1 MENDNVWSTTDLNKF
16 VYQQTKLLCE
26 ANDFVL
32 SPRRAKTLVRI
43 KGHLIQIVRPEI
55 SYSHT
60 EIRFGVSPTTSFN
73 NVIFADNVVFPRK
86 TNDSGV
92 KFFNNYYMVGIDRNN
107 IKWIYDSARMKAV
120 WEEVVGPQIK
130 TEVISVLDSI
140 GFEQYFSLCEH
151 RRCGILRCG
160 INPGTDNAVW
170 HMARGHNR
178 IWEGRITESVPL
190 LEQALQGNKK
200 YIDSYKDSGDIDPCI
215 QEEYS
220 SIQELL
226 MIVRNEDTE
235 MDTRVLNHM
244 QGLEQIALNKTWG
257 VALSPERKTI
267 RLKKKELL

>member
-1 MENDNVWSTTDLNKF
+1 MDTEKYWSTTDLNKF
-16 VYQQTKLLCE
+16 VYQQTKVLCE
-26 ANDFVL
+26 TNGFVL

-60 EIRFGVSPTTSFN
+60 EIRFGVSPTTSFMD
-73 NVIFADNVVFPRK
+73 VIFADNVVFPRK
-86 TNDSGV
+86 TNDSSV
-92 KFFNNYYMVGIDRNN
+92 KFFNNYYMVGIDMNN
-107 IKWIYDSARMKAV
+107 IKWVYDSEQMKAV
-120 WEEVVGPQIK
+120 WDEVVDPQIK
-130 TEVISVLDSI
+130 TEVISVLDTI
-140 GFEQYFSLCEH
+140 NFEQYSSLCEQ
-151 RRCGILRCG
+151 RRYGPLRCG

-178 IWEGRITESVPL
+178 IWEGNITDSVPM
-190 LEQALQGNKK
+190 LERALQGNKK
-200 YIDSYKDSGDIDPCI
+200 YLDFYKDTGDRI

-226 MIVRNEDTE
+226 TIIKNGGADMEAQ
-235 MDTRVLNHM
+235 VLDYM
-244 QGLEQIALNKTWG
+244 QGLERTALNKTWG